1 MTVYVIGGIAAI
13 ALVAAVS
20 IRQFLAPPSTAPDYD
35 EPRPALA
42 LADDGYVT
50 NTESIMIDLPR
61 EDVHSWVSNPE
72 LELEDFVDSGDDF
85 PEIVGTD
92 DIVGDFSDIGNRQDA
107 RRVVNF
113 ADGHFLAEEVISDSE
128 ENFRY
133 MIWGFTS
140 YQRLAVDHGVA
151 EFKFIDHGDRSEIKW
166 IYSLQPRNAIVR
178 PAVNSF
184 VEGALQTMMVDTLAG
199 MKEGAESELLE

>member
-1 MTVYVIGGIAAI
+1 MTVYVNGGIAVI

-42 LADDGYVT
+42 DDGYVT

-61 EDVHSWVSNPE
+61 DEVHGWVSNPE
-72 LELEDFVDSGDDF
+72 RELEDFVDSDDDF

-92 DIVGDFSDIGNRQDA
+92 DIVGDFSDIGNREEA
-107 RRVVNF
+107 RRIVNF

-128 ENFRY
+128 DSFRY

-151 EFKFIDHGDRSEIKW
+151 EFTFIDHGERTEIKW
-166 IYSLQPRNAIVR
+166 TYSLQPRNAIVR

-184 VEGALQTMMVDTLAG
+184 MEGALQTMMEDTLAG
-199 MKEGAESELLE
+199 MKEGAESELRG